1 MSDMRYLYGI
11 APSKAQAKQD
21 FIKRAAEYFHT
32 AGTTGFL
39 EDQTPEEKRQIVREL
54 LKKAGAKVKPE

>member
-1 MSDMRYLYGI
+1 MRKQLCALYCGT
-11 APSKAQAKQD
+11 KQD
-21 FIKRAAEYFHT
+21 FIKRAADYFHT

-39 EDQTPEEKRQIVREL
+39 EDQTPEEKRKIVREL